1 MGQTRSLLLFCK
13 PESPAGS
20 AAPLPCPGCT
30 LSDPE
35 VAQVKR
41 TALSLTL
48 GPPLNFLSRQNHC
61 VSRGHV
67 AQLFPLL
74 DAMGQHLPISA

>member
-20 AAPLPCPGCT
+20 AAPLPCPGCI